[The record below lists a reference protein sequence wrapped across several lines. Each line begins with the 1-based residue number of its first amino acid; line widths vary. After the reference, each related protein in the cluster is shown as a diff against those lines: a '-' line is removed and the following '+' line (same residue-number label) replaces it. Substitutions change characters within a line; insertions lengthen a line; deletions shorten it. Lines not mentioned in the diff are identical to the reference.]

1 MEETKKTK
9 STYVD
14 VAEKVMEKLSKEKN
28 FITTSQIRTLLSM
41 TADIYNEVVNYP
53 NEELNERLKGRID
66 YLRVNFIY
74 QASKDGNEGVRELLE
89 QARVL
94 NLLKGVN
101 GSKKKYIRF
110 NRYMEAL
117 VAFHKYYSKDR

>member
-9 STYVD
+9 ASYVD

-41 TADIYNEVVNYP
+41 TADIYNEVINYP

-74 QASKDGNEGVRELLE
+74 QASRDGNEGVRELLE

-94 NLLKGVN
+94 KLLKGVN
-101 GSKKKYIRF
+101 GSKKKYIVF

>member
-9 STYVD
+9 PTYVD

-74 QASKDGNEGVRELLE
+74 QASRDGNEGVRELLE

-117 VAFHKYYSKDR
+117 VAFHKYYSKNR